1 MIKRLWR
8 IENNQIR
15 WIIGG
20 GGRPDWGERATRL
33 PVSLSRGPDLPYSLP
48 DSDVVSIID
57 APPPPLASPS
67 PGEQFVM
74 LVHYQAHP
82 PVVMLARRRLSLAG
96 LRLDPAIGGRPRAR
110 RFTRPSVPRI
120 SDGPQRGLAPPAG
133 APGSGPASAPHRRPG
148 ALPRDQ
154 PHAHRVC
161 AA

>member
-96 LRLDPAIGGRPRAR
+96 LRLDPAIGGRPRAQPL
-110 RFTRPSVPRI
+110 TRPAALRRSGGTQPGRGPPRGAPVTVPR
-120 SDGPQRGLAPPAG
+120 SR
-133 APGSGPASAPHRRPG
+133 PHRP
-148 ALPRDQ
+148 
-154 PHAHRVC
+154 
-161 AA
+161 

>member
-15 WIIGG
+15 LIIGG
-20 GGRPDWGERATRL
+20 GGRADWGERATRL

-96 LRLDPAIGGRPRAR
+96 LRLDPAIGGRPRAQ
-110 RFTRPSVPRI
+110 RFTGLSVLRG
-120 SDGPQRGLAPPAG
+120 SDRTERGLAPPGDAQAR
-133 APGSGPASAPHRRPG
+133 APALGPARQAMACTVG
-148 ALPRDQ
+148 QA
-154 PHAHRVC
+154 
-161 AA
+161 